1 MKREK
6 YVFHCCCEPDATEER
21 DSTKTRVYSSPVHS
35 TVVGA
40 LCEYVF
46 HCCCEPDTTEERD
59 STKTRVYSSP
69 VRSTVVGAL

>member
-1 MKREK
+1 MR
-6 YVFHCCCEPDATEER
+6 
-21 DSTKTRVYSSPVHS
+21 S

-46 HCCCEPDTTEERD
+46 HCCCEPDATAERD

-69 VRSTVVGAL
+69 VRSTVVGALCEYVFHCCCEPDATAERDSTKTRV